1 MRAVRETLRDGCSG
15 IASAR
20 GADPLALGD
29 TGEIDAFHERV
40 GAPITIRRPW
50 LELWTDEVG
59 AGWDTCVVRVH
70 DGGELVAVAPLAHR
84 RVAGMLQ
91 VMTQGG
97 RDPEHSPITAR
108 SPEVERRVAERLA
121 VGLARRSGPWS
132 LWLPQLAAGSP
143 LVATLTEQL
152 PVVRV
157 EPGPPRPTL
166 AIGERDV
173 HNYLTRNTTTSAA
186 RHRNRIARAGHVTRV
201 RWHDDAGAILDR
213 LPQILDVHR
222 ARDLDLRHASQ
233 LDVPTVRRLYE
244 AQVHRHADAFEMLT
258 FEIDDDLAAYAL
270 CLRWRHTLFV
280 YDNRMNPAYKRFAP
294 GLLANIETV
303 RRAVEDRTV
312 EVLDWGPG
320 LQRYKSSNANRIS
333 ETVNVSAWSSRPLRA
348 ALAGRRRVL
357 ATVDG
362 WRTNRYGPCRTTR

>member
-1 MRAVRETLRDGCSG
+1 VRGTLWDGCSG
-15 IASAR
+15 IAPSGR
-20 GADPLALGD
+20 ADLPALGD
-29 TGEIDAFHERV
+29 SGAIDAFHERV

-50 LELWTDEVG
+50 LELSTDEVG
-59 AGWDTCVVRVH
+59 RGWDTCVVRVY
-70 DGGELVAVAPLAHR
+70 DGGELVGVAPLAHR

-97 RDPEHSPITAR
+97 RAPEHSPISAR
-108 SPEVERRVAERLA
+108 SPDVERRVAERLA
-121 VGLARRSGPWS
+121 VGLARQSGPWS
-132 LWLPQLAAGSP
+132 LWLPHLTAGSP
-143 LVATLTEQL
+143 LVATLVEQL

-173 HNYLTRNTTTSAA
+173 HNYLTRNTTASAA
-186 RHRNRIARAGHVTRV
+186 RHRNRIATAGHVTRI
-201 RWHDDAGAILDR
+201 RWHHDAGAILDR

-244 AQVHRHADAFEMLT
+244 AQVHRHADAFELLT
-258 FEIDDDLAAYAL
+258 FEIDDDLAAFAL

-280 YDNRMNPAYKRFAP
+280 YDNRMNPAHKRFAP

-303 RRAVEDRTV
+303 RHAVEDRTV
-312 EVLDWGPG
+312 EVLDWGAG
-320 LQRYKSSNANRIS
+320 VQRYKSSNANRII
-333 ETVNVSAWSSRPLRA
+333 ETVNVSAWSSPALRA
-348 ALAGRRRVL
+348 ALAARRRL
-357 ATVDG
+357 SATLRG
-362 WRTNRYGPCRTTR
+362 SRPEG